1 MVVSMRVMH
10 AGDGYRY
17 FVRSVAAADGNRGAS
32 TPLTRYYAESGT
44 PPGRWLGSGLPG
56 LGAGQIAEGVQVTER
71 QLALLIGMGRD
82 PVTGDPLGRAYPD
95 YHSTDER
102 VADRVRHL
110 DPHLSVDARAT
121 ETARIESE
129 EAAQSGRRAVAAY
142 DYTFSVPKSVSI
154 LWGVADVTT
163 QELFLAAHHAAVA
176 EVIDYIEREVAATRV
191 GVANADGAVSQVG
204 VEGIIAAAFDHWDSR
219 TGDPQLHT
227 HVVISN
233 KAKAVLDGR
242 WRSLDSR
249 SMHAAVTAVSAHYNA
264 VLADRITGTFGLVW
278 EQRGRDADHNPQWEI
293 AGVDEALI
301 KEFSNRSR
309 AIEVEK
315 NRMIDEYVAR
325 HGRRPNNATIVAL
338 RARATLATRPEK
350 QLRSLRDLT
359 AEWRLRAGQLLRGD
373 VMSWVRSL
381 TRPSHPAMVRLE
393 QIPAD
398 LIDEIGRSVVA
409 EVERKRATWR
419 HWNLWA
425 EASRQ
430 TMHWR
435 FPNASER
442 EAVVSTIVESAEGH
456 SVALTPPELAS
467 SPPEFQR
474 EDGTSVFR
482 PRHATRYSSTAV
494 MAAEGRLLERAESCT
509 APRLSPATIGQA
521 VGRTHQ
527 GHRLTRNQAN
537 ALESIA
543 TSGRLID
550 LLVGPAGAGK
560 TTAMRAL
567 LTAWQREH
575 GRGSVVGLAPSAAA
589 ADVLAGDLGIRCE
602 NTAKWLHDH
611 AAGNLR
617 LHRGQLLIID
627 EATLADTTT
636 LDQITNLAVI
646 AGAKVLLVGDWAQL
660 QSVDAGGAFT
670 LLTAARPDAP
680 ELLEVH
686 RFRNAWERETSLD
699 LRAGRLEAV
708 SAYARHDRLRAGS
721 TEDMLD
727 AAYVAWVADQRD
739 GKASI
744 LVTETTETVHA
755 LNARARAERIL
766 AGQTQV
772 SREVT
777 LASGEPASVDDIVI
791 TRRNDRRLRSLRGAW
806 VRNGDRWRIDDVGK
820 HGTLV
825 VSRQNGHAATIILPA
840 DYVAEHVDLGYAITA
855 HRAQGIT
862 VDTAHVLVSAGTTK
876 ENLYVSMTRGR
887 AANFAYV
894 ALDQPDD
901 THAGQPDDSVAS
913 ARTVLYGVLRH
924 SNAELSAHQTIT
936 SECEAWSSIAQLAAE
951 YDTIAAVAQ
960 RDRWAGLVRSSGLT
974 DAQVAGALAGDTFG
988 PLTAALRYAE
998 ASGHTI
1004 ERLMPRIVAQRDLAD
1019 ADDIAAVLQHRLR
1032 IATNAKP
1039 ARRGAASESQHFI
1052 AGMIPEAVGAMPSA
1066 MREALDERKGLI
1078 EARAAALADAALIER
1093 PVWVRRLGESPASPA
1108 ARRDWI
1114 DAAAAIAAY
1123 RDRYQIVS
1131 DLPLGPGARS
1141 EAERAARN
1149 RVLAAQRRATALAA
1163 DTDSGR
1169 DATSLAAQSVLR

>member
-10 AGDGYRY
+10 AGDGYKY
-17 FVRSVAAADGNRGAS
+17 FVRSVAAADGNRAAS

-44 PPGRWLGSGLPG
+44 PPGRWLGSGLQA
-56 LGAGQIAEGVQVTER
+56 LGARQITDGSQVTEA

-82 PVTGDPLGRAYPD
+82 PVSGDPLGRAYPD
-95 YHSTDER
+95 YKSADER

-110 DPHLSVDARAT
+110 DPTLSDDDRAT
-121 ETARIESE
+121 ETARIEVE
-129 EAAQSGRRAVAAY
+129 EEAQSGRRAVAAY

-154 LWGVADVTT
+154 LWGIADATT
-163 QELFLAAHHAAVA
+163 QELLLAAHHAAVA
-176 EVIDYIEREVAATRV
+176 DVIDYVEREVAATRA
-191 GVANADGAVSQVG
+191 GVANSDGAVSQVR

-233 KAKAVLDGR
+233 KVKATLDCR

-249 SMHAAVTAVSAHYNA
+249 PMHAAVTAVSAHYNA

-278 EQRGRDADHNPQWEI
+278 EQRGREADYNPQWEI
-293 AGVDEALI
+293 AGVDEAMI

-315 NRMIDEYVAR
+315 SRMIDEYVAR

-350 QLRSLRDLT
+350 QLRSLLDLT
-359 AEWRLRAGQLLRGD
+359 TEWRLRAGRLLRCD
-373 VMSWVRSL
+373 ATSWARGL
-381 TRPSHPAMVRLE
+381 TRPSRPAAVRAE
-393 QIPAD
+393 QIPAE
-398 LIDEIGRSVVA
+398 LVEKIGRSVVA
-409 EVERKRATWR
+409 EVERKRSTWR

-435 FPNASER
+435 FPDASER
-442 EAVVSTIVESAEGH
+442 EAVVSKIVESAEAH
-456 SVALTPPELAS
+456 SLALTPPELAP

-482 PRHATRYSSTAV
+482 PRHVTRYSSTAV
-494 MAAEGRLLERAESCT
+494 IAAEARLLERAESYT
-509 APRLSPATIGQA
+509 APRLSPATVSWA
-521 VGRTHQ
+521 VRRTHQ
-527 GHRLTRNQAN
+527 GRPLTRNQAD

-560 TTAMRAL
+560 TTAMHAL
-567 LTAWQREH
+567 LTAWRREH

-589 ADVLAGDLGIRCE
+589 AGVLGGDLGIRCE
-602 NTAKWLHDH
+602 NTAKWLHEH
-611 AAGNLR
+611 AAGNAR
-617 LHRGQLLIID
+617 LHRGQLVIID

-636 LDQITNLAVI
+636 LDQITSLAAI
-646 AGAKVLLVGDWAQL
+646 AGTKVLLVGDWAQL
-660 QSVDAGGAFT
+660 QSVDAGGGFT
-670 LLTAARPDAP
+670 LLAAARPDAP

-699 LRAGRLEAV
+699 MRAGRLEAV
-708 SAYARHDRLRAGS
+708 TAYARHDRLRDGS
-721 TEDMLD
+721 TDEMLD
-727 AAYVAWVADQRD
+727 AAYVAWIADQKD

-766 AGQTQV
+766 TGQTQA

-777 LASGEPASVDDIVI
+777 LASGEPASIGDVVI
-791 TRRNDRRLRSLRGAW
+791 TRRNDRRLRSLRGVW

-820 HGTLV
+820 DGSVV
-825 VSRQNGHAATIILPA
+825 VSHQTGHAATLVLPA
-840 DYVAEHVDLGYAITA
+840 DYVSEHVDLGYAITA

-862 VDTAHVLVSAGTTK
+862 VDTAHVLASSRTTK

-887 AANFAYV
+887 DANTAYV

-901 THAGQPDDSVAS
+901 THVSHSNDGERS
-913 ARTVLYGVLRH
+913 ARTVLCGVLQH
-924 SNAELSAHQTIT
+924 SGAELSAHQAIT
-936 SECEAWSSIAQLAAE
+936 AEHETWSSIAQLAAE
-951 YDTIAAVAQ
+951 YDTIAAIAQ
-960 RDRWAGLVRSSGLT
+960 RDRWADLVRRSGLSESQAEDVIAS
-974 DAQVAGALAGDTFG
+974 DAFG
-988 PLTAALRYAE
+988 PLAAALRRAE
-998 ASGHTI
+998 ASGHSI
-1004 ERLMPRIVAQRDLAD
+1004 ERLLPRIVARRDLAD
-1019 ADDIAAVLQHRLR
+1019 ADDIGAVIQHRLR
-1032 IATNAKP
+1032 MAASSKP
-1039 ARRGAASESQHFI
+1039 ARRASASLPQRHI
-1052 AGMIPEAVGAMPSA
+1052 AGMIPEATGFMPTA
-1066 MREALDERKGLI
+1066 MREALDERKNLI
-1078 EARAAALADAALIER
+1078 EARASALAESATVDG
-1093 PVWVRRLGESPASPA
+1093 PVWIRRLGEPPASPV
-1108 ARRDWI
+1108 ARRNWI
-1114 DAAAAIAAY
+1114 AAVATIAAY
-1123 RDRYQIVS
+1123 RDRYQIAS

-1141 EAERAARN
+1141 EAERADRTHA
-1149 RVLAAQRRATALAA
+1149 LAAQRRAT
-1163 DTDSGR
+1163 
-1169 DATSLAAQSVLR
+1169 SLASTQPAARTPSAVSSHPVPR